1 MSGLA
6 GRFVCVLCLITLLL
20 AAVPGHAG
28 SPRSIYVPVYSSV
41 VYGNKER
48 TLSLTTMLSVRN
60 TDARLPVTLTEVRYV
75 NEKGQTVRNYLSA
88 PPAVAPTGVCALHR
102 GRARRHRW
110 SRPFVHRHM
119 ECGGAHFAIAGTG
132 GDDRDCGHARHILH
146 HRGPSSAVTL
156 FPPALEAVRVSS
168 DAGVR

>member
-88 PPAVAPTGVCALHR
+88 PLLLPPLGSARFIVEERDDTGGLGPSFIVTWNAAGPISPLLVQ
-102 GRARRHRW
+102 G
-110 SRPFVHRHM
+110 VM
-119 ECGGAHFAIAGTG
+119 IGTAGTQG
-132 GDDRDCGHARHILH
+132 ISFITEGRPL
-146 HRGPSSAVTL
+146 P
-156 FPPALEAVRVSS
+156 
-168 DAGVR
+168 